1 MQCADLQ
8 RVLATLPAPS
18 EYWVAYSAGVD
29 SHALLHLLSQCRD
42 DLSVP
47 IKAVHV
53 NHGLQE
59 DAAKW
64 AIHAQAVCD
73 DLGIE
78 LVTLQVSDKPATNQS
93 IEAFAREQRYR
104 LMGDVMPAQA
114 MLLTAQHQDDQA
126 ETLML
131 QLLRGAG
138 VDGLASMPLC
148 REFARGWLARPLL
161 EFSQDAVMDYAKAH
175 QLQWIDDPSNASDA
189 YDRNYLRHQVM
200 PLLKQ
205 RWPHAAQTMA
215 KSASLLG
222 EGRHFIS
229 AQLSEQ
235 LHARVNQRCF
245 SVESFSEVDSFAR
258 RQLLREWLRL
268 SACELPDASRL
279 SSCEKLALSETDSG
293 EVCWSDI
300 CVRRYAQQL
309 WITPR
314 ELPAVNGVPH
324 VVRSAN
330 DQIDLEEGRLVA
342 CAAKDGI
349 PKAACD
355 EGRVSIHHHAEGCR
369 YRLLGREGERRFKQ
383 LCQELGIPSWSRM
396 LQPLVMV
403 DGSLWA
409 IGNHR
414 VSAPSGLAEDQAIEF
429 QWESDWA

>member
-8 RVLATLPAPS
+8 RVLATLPAPT

-64 AIHAQAVCD
+64 AVHAQVVCD

-78 LVTLQVSDKPATNQS
+78 LVTLQVSDKPAVNQS

-104 LMGDVMPAQA
+104 LIGNVMPAEA

-126 ETLML
+126 ETLIL

-175 QLQWIDDPSNASDA
+175 QLQWVDDPSNASHT

-200 PLLKQ
+200 PVLKQ

-229 AQLSEQ
+229 AQLTEK
-235 LHARVNQRCF
+235 LHVRVNQRRF
-245 SVESFSEVDSFAR
+245 SVESFAELDSFSR
-258 RQLLREWLRL
+258 RQLLREWLRI
-268 SACELPDASRL
+268 SACDLPDASRL
-279 SSCEKLALSETDSG
+279 SSCEKLSLSETDSG
-293 EVCWSDI
+293 EVCWSTI

-314 ELPAVNGVPH
+314 ELPVVNSVPH
-324 VVRSAN
+324 VVRSAS
-330 DQIDLEEGRLVA
+330 DRIDLEEGRLVA

-396 LQPLVMV
+396 LQPLIMV
-403 DGSLWA
+403 DGLLWA

-414 VSAPSGLAEDQAIEF
+414 VSAPSGLTEDQSIEF

>member
-78 LVTLQVSDKPATNQS
+78 LVTLQVSDKPAANQS

-104 LMGDVMPAQA
+104 LIGDVMPAEA

-161 EFSQDAVMDYAKAH
+161 EFSQDAVMGYAKAH

-189 YDRNYLRHQVM
+189 YDRNYLRHQIM

-245 SVESFSEVDSFAR
+245 SVESFAEIDSFAR

-293 EVCWSDI
+293 EVCWSEL

-396 LQPLVMV
+396 LQPLIMV

-414 VSAPSGLAEDQAIEF
+414 VSAPSGLAEDQAVEF

>member
-8 RVLATLPAPS
+8 RVLATLPAAS

-42 DLSVP
+42 DLLVP

-59 DAAKW
+59 DAPKW
-64 AIHAQAVCD
+64 AAHAQAVCD

-78 LVTLQVSDKPATNQS
+78 LVSLQVSDKPGANQS
-93 IEAFAREQRYR
+93 VEAFAREQRYR
-104 LMGDVMPAQA
+104 LIAEVMPAEA

-138 VDGLASMPLC
+138 IDGIASMPLC
-148 REFARGWLARPLL
+148 REFAQGWLARPLL
-161 EFSQDAVMDYAKAH
+161 EVSQDTVMGYAKVH
-175 QLQWIDDPSNASDA
+175 QLKWIDDPSNASEA

-200 PLLKQ
+200 PALKQ
-205 RWPHAAQTMA
+205 RWPHAVQAMA

-222 EGRHFIS
+222 QGRHFIS

-235 LHARVNQRCF
+235 LHGRINQGCF
-245 SVESFSEVDSFAR
+245 SVESFAEIDSFVR
-258 RQLLREWLRL
+258 RQLLREWLRF
-268 SACELPDASRL
+268 SSCDLPNASRL
-279 SSCEKLALSETDSG
+279 SSCEKLALSEKDSG
-293 EVCWSDI
+293 EVCWSDV
-300 CVRRYAQQL
+300 CVRRYLQQL

-314 ELPAVNGVPH
+314 ELPEVNSVPQI
-324 VVRSAN
+324 VRSF
-330 DQIDLEEGRLVA
+330 DGRIDLEVGKLMA

-349 PKAACD
+349 PKAAFD
-355 EGRVSIHHHAEGCR
+355 EGRVSIYHHTEGCR
-369 YRLLGREGERRFKQ
+369 YRLVGRAGQRRFKQ

-396 LQPLVMV
+396 LQPLIMV
-403 DGSLWA
+403 DDSLWA
-409 IGNHR
+409 IGNYR

-429 QWESDWA
+429 HWESDWA

>member
-42 DLSVP
+42 DLLVP

-59 DAAKW
+59 DAPKW
-64 AIHAQAVCD
+64 AAHAQAVCD

-78 LVTLQVSDKPATNQS
+78 LVSLQVSDKLAANQS
-93 IEAFAREQRYR
+93 VEAFARDQRYC
-104 LMGDVMPAQA
+104 LIGEVMPSEA

-138 VDGLASMPLC
+138 IDGLASMPLC
-148 REFARGWLARPLL
+148 REFAQGWLARPLL
-161 EFSQDAVMDYAKAH
+161 EVSQDALMDYAKTH

-205 RWPHAAQTMA
+205 RWPHAAQTIA

-235 LHARVNQRCF
+235 LHARVDQRCF

-268 SACELPDASRL
+268 SACNLPDASRL
-279 SSCEKLALSETDSG
+279 ISCEKLALSETDSG
-293 EVCWSDI
+293 EVCWSSI

-324 VVRSAN
+324 VVRSAS
-330 DQIDLEEGRLVA
+330 DRIDLNEDRLVA
-342 CAAKDGI
+342 CPAKDGI
-349 PKAACD
+349 PKAAFD
-355 EGRVSIHHHAEGCR
+355 EGRVSIHHHTEGCR
-369 YRLLGREGERRFKQ
+369 YRLVGREGERRFKQ

-414 VSAPSGLAEDQAIEF
+414 VSAPSGLAEDQAVEF